1 MLNFTLNSSFFKQ
14 ASRFTS
20 VIIKTYRTNTKYHRN
35 IRQNKKTNRFTSTIV
50 EPVGVERLYEINIP
64 NTKQIID
71 ISTDV
76 IVTFLKVFT
85 ICIAD
90 IVGKII
96 KLEINNAPINLIPKT
111 TTTEHS
117 IAKITLYKSVF
128 TPTDF
133 ANSSSNV
140 NAKILL

>member
-1 MLNFTLNSSFFKQ
+1 MSLL
-14 ASRFTS
+14 
-20 VIIKTYRTNTKYHRN
+20 KTYRTNTKDHLS
-35 IRQNKKTNRFTSTIV
+35 IRQNKKTNRFTNTIV
-50 EPVGVERLYEINIP
+50 EPVGVEKLYEINIP
-64 NTKQIID
+64 NIKQVID
-71 ISTDV
+71 MSTDV
-76 IVTFLKVFT
+76 IVTFLNVFT

-90 IVGKII
+90 IVGKMI

-111 TTTEHS
+111 TTIEHN